1 MTRSNDSRRL
11 KGLLRAVAV
20 ASALVVATGWAESG
34 AQPAAIPIARKPAPT
49 LRLLSQSQYINTLQ
63 QIFGSDITVK
73 VRFAPVRRDHG
84 LLAVGASSAVLTS
97 GGLDPLEVTAR
108 SVADQVVS
116 PARRSYLLPCTPAQA
131 EVRDDRC
138 AREFFKKAGRLLYR
152 RSLTD
157 GEIARF
163 VDLAGRPVGPGTD
176 FYSGVAY
183 ALSAMLVSPDFLF
196 IREAAEPDPS
206 AANSWRLDAD
216 SKASRLSF
224 LLWDS
229 APDDALLSAAEHG
242 ELNQPA
248 GLRRQVEKMLASP
261 LHRQGVQAFLSDFFV
276 TEGFDT
282 LAKDSTIYPGFT
294 LKAVEEAREQLLR
307 TAVDHLLDRK
317 GDYRDLFTTRRTF
330 IAAEL
335 APLYRVPVNVGAL
348 GWVPYE
354 FKADDPRAGILTQVG
369 FLAQYAHPGRS
380 SATRRGRAVREVLLC
395 QQVPDPPGNVDF
407 SKFED
412 PKNPLPTARERLAI
426 HRENPVCAGC
436 HRLTDPIGLAFENFD
451 GGGQYRPTENGATI
465 DASGTLDSTAFTNA
479 VSLGEALRN
488 NPAIKSCIVNRLY
501 AYSKGAAVAGTD
513 TALLAQYQATFD
525 KQGYLFDEMLRSFIT
540 DPSFFSVRATPAPM
554 AAPTTTA
561 SVLP

>member
-1 MTRSNDSRRL
+1 MAAL
-11 KGLLRAVAV
+11 AVA
-20 ASALVVATGWAESG
+20 TCWAGSG
-34 AQPAAIPIARKPAPT
+34 ADPPVAAASRTPAPT
-49 LRLLSQSQYINTLQ
+49 LRLLSQSQYINTLR

-108 SVADQVVS
+108 SVAEQVVT
-116 PARRSYLLPCTPAQA
+116 PARRAYLIPCAPTHID
-131 EVRDDRC
+131 VRDDRC
-138 AREFFKKAGRLLYR
+138 AREFFTRAGRLLYR

-157 GEIARF
+157 SELAGF
-163 VDLAGRPVGPGTD
+163 VELAGRPVGPGTD
-176 FYSGVAY
+176 FYAGVAY
-183 ALSAMLVSPDFLF
+183 ALSAMLISPDFLF
-196 IREAAEPDPS
+196 IREAAEADPG
-206 AANSWRLDAD
+206 AAGTWRLDAH

-229 APDDALLSAAEHG
+229 APDDALLTAAERG
-242 ELNQPA
+242 ELNEPT
-248 GLRRQVEKMLASP
+248 GLRRHLETMLASP
-261 LHRQGVQAFLSDFFV
+261 LHRQGVRAFLSDFFV

-317 GDYRDLFTTRRTF
+317 GDYRDLFTTRHTF

-380 SATRRGRAVREVLLC
+380 SATKRGRAVREVLLC

-412 PKNPLPTARERLAI
+412 PKNPLPTARERLAV

-451 GGGQYRPTENGATI
+451 GGGQYRPTENGAVI
-465 DASGTLDSTAFTNA
+465 DASGTLDNITFTNA
-479 VSLGEALRN
+479 VSLGETLRN
-488 NPAIKSCIVNRLY
+488 DSAVKSCIVNRLY
-501 AYSKGAAVAGTD
+501 AFSRAKAVAGTD
-513 TALLAQYQATFD
+513 MPRLAQYQAVFD
-525 KQGYLFDEMLRSFIT
+525 KQGYFFDEMLRTFIT
-540 DPSFFSVRATPAPM
+540 DPSFFSVRPQPAPI
-554 AAPTTTA
+554 AESTTTA
-561 SVLP
+561 SAPP